1 MNTPNNSQ
9 DRLLKSLFKEVAIEN
24 GGSITEQVMQNIQ
37 HLPSAEPVKYQPP
50 ISRKGWVIFISFFA
64 VLLIYTAMIDSTLT
78 INLPSFS
85 YDLSMLLDRFQ
96 NSFTFKLEIPSLPN
110 FSGTYLTSLFAFIVI
125 GLYFMVSYRGT
136 RRV

>member
-1 MNTPNNSQ
+1 MNAPDNSQ